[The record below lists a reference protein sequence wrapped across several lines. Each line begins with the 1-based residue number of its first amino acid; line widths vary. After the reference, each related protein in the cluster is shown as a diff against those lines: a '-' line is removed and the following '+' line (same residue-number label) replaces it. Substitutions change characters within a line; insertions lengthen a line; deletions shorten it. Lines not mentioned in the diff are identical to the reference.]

1 LYFCVKYQIQFN
13 LNKRNNRSRRTQKQ
27 HRLNKEI
34 RAYEVRIIND
44 GEGFSKGVFSSNEA
58 LNIAEGLGLD
68 LILINDKPNPPLC
81 QIEEYGKFLYNEKRK
96 QKDLKEKSNK
106 MVTKTLRFSSTT
118 GDHDIE
124 VNANKAIDF
133 LKKGYYVKCDLIFKG
148 RNIVFKERGTEV
160 LLKFAQLVEDYG
172 TPEEMPKMQGK
183 KMLMTVKPKTKKK

>member
-1 LYFCVKYQIQFN
+1 MKRKENRDVKT
-13 LNKRNNRSRRTQKQ
+13 RRE
-27 HRLNKEI
+27 HYINSEI
-34 RAYEVRIIND
+34 RAYEVRIIN
-44 GEGFSKGVFSSNEA
+44 EGNGFNKGVINLKEA
-58 LNIAEGLGLD
+58 LNIAENLGLD
-68 LILINDKPNPPLC
+68 LILINDKSTPPLC

-106 MVTKTLRFSSTT
+106 TVTKTLRFTSTT

-133 LKKGYYVKCDLIFKG
+133 LKKGNFVKCDLIFKG

-183 KMLMTVKPKTKKK
+183 KMFMTVKPNIKKK